1 MMSQT
6 HLVSF
11 LLLPWKKLFVQGALV
26 LFVQDM
32 EFPTGITPHAVH
44 EGACFLP
51 ALQQI
56 VFKLPNFC

>member
-11 LLLPWKKLFVQGALV
+11 LLLSWKKLFVQGALV

-32 EFPTGITPHAVH
+32 EFPTGIPPHAVY
-44 EGACFLP
+44 EGACFLT

-56 VFKLPNFC
+56 VFKLSNFC